1 MASFASRKNA
11 ACGKTMQANSYWNV
25 PLLDAP
31 HQSGTDRK
39 EHRKYLTRVF
49 QMRDPDITS
58 IDQMNNLNVSLN
70 TSRKDDWQEA
80 NEAQSCKLGD
90 VSGRYSEK
98 NDYNTK
104 MVCKLLQQ
112 QAASHSL
119 SCRHWHL
126 CCCLMMLLLLVMLL
140 LLLALLLA
148 LNPTWV
154 PE

>member
-104 MVCKLLQQ
+104 MVCKVLQQ
-112 QAASHSL
+112 QAASHVDIKKFDGNLINSQYFMSIFKEVVEEL
-119 SCRHWHL
+119 KIQQKY
-126 CCCLMMLLLLVMLL
+126 
-140 LLLALLLA
+140 
-148 LNPTWV
+148 
-154 PE
+154 